1 MKSAGRTSLPQAI
14 RRQLVVKPLP
24 KNMLPGRHD
33 GRRSARA
40 IDLHEKY
47 KNNHFVTYVDAAKQ
61 NDQWYTVSV
70 VTGGGQITN
79 TASVHVPS
87 AVEAEETAI
96 ALAMTSASTRTI
108 LSDSKRAIINFSKG
122 SINNRAAR
130 ILKNCQPDKPIEL
143 VWVPAHSGNPGNEEA
158 HRVARGLTN
167 REARLSDP
175 DFPGEAPTSFNDIT
189 NFYKSDRRI
198 YPSPDEDLTRAQ
210 ATILRRIQTYS
221 FLGPHRLALIT
232 CGSVNPI
239 CQNCSA
245 QELATQN
252 HVLCG
257 CDGFSPPKM
266 LLLARSR
273 SAWEELIK
281 TPIKEKQL
289 AIAAWAERVAARVE
303 PP

>member
-1 MKSAGRTSLPQAI
+1 MDSAGRTSLPQAI

-24 KNMLPGRHD
+24 KNMLSGRHD

-40 IDLHEKY
+40 KDLYEKY
-47 KNNHFVTYVDAAKQ
+47 KNNQFVAYGDTAKQ

-70 VTGGGQITN
+70 VTGEGQIIN
-79 TASVHVPS
+79 TASVRVPS

-96 ALAMTSASTRTI
+96 ALAMTSASARTI
-108 LSDSKRAIINFSKG
+108 LSDSKRAIINISKG
-122 SINNRAAR
+122 SINIRAAR
-130 ILKNCQPDKPIEL
+130 ILKNCQRDKIIEL
-143 VWVPAHSGNPGNEEA
+143 LWVPAHSGNPGNEEA

-175 DFPGEAPTSFNDIT
+175 VYPGEAPTSFNDIT
-189 NFYKSDRRI
+189 NIYKSERRV
-198 YPSPDEDLTRAQ
+198 YPPPDETLTRAQ
-210 ATILRRIQTYS
+210 ATILRRIQTDS
-221 FLGPHRLALIT
+221 FPSPHRLALIT

-252 HVLCG
+252 HILWG
-257 CDGFSPPKM
+257 CEGFPPPRT
-266 LLLARSR
+266 LLPARSR
-273 SAWEELIK
+273 STWEELIK
-281 TPIKEKQL
+281 TPIKETQL
-289 AIAAWAERVAARVE
+289 AIAAWAERVAAHVE